1 MAQKVSKPEEK
12 VAYYRKAAD
21 EALRSAGSA
30 TDPDVR
36 KAYLNIMN
44 TWIYLADEL
53 EREMSFWGDGG
64 LPGDDADDM
73 FVPPPAN
80 SDRHRSRDR

>member
-12 VAYYRKAAD
+12 VAYYRKAAE

-44 TWIYLADEL
+44 TWVYLADEL
-53 EREMSFWGDGG
+53 EREMRFWGSDG
-64 LPGDDADDM
+64 LPGDDADDL
-73 FVPPPAN
+73 FIPPPAN
-80 SDRHRSRDR
+80 SDRHRSR

>member
-1 MAQKVSKPEEK
+1 MTHVSKAEEK
-12 VAYYRKAAD
+12 IAFYRKAAD

-53 EREMSFWGDGG
+53 EREMSFWGSDVS
-64 LPGDDADDM
+64 DDV
-73 FVPPPAN
+73 FIPPPAN
-80 SDRHRSRDR
+80 SDRHRSR

>member
-1 MAQKVSKPEEK
+1 MAKKVSRAEEK
-12 VAYYRKAAD
+12 IAYYRKAAD

-30 TDPDVR
+30 TDPEVR

-53 EREMSFWGDGG
+53 EREMSFWGPEG
-64 LPGDDADDM
+64 PPSDDADDM
-73 FVPPPAN
+73 FIAPPAN
-80 SDRHRSRDR
+80 SDSHRSR

>member
-1 MAQKVSKPEEK
+1 MAQKVAKPEDK
-12 VAYYRKAAD
+12 IAYYRKAAD
-21 EALRSAGSA
+21 EALRNAGSA

-53 EREMSFWGDGG
+53 EREMSFWGSDG
-64 LPGDDADDM
+64 PPSDEDDM
-73 FVPPPAN
+73 FILPPAN

>member
-1 MAQKVSKPEEK
+1 MAPRLSEAEEK

-21 EALRSAGSA
+21 EALKSAGAA
-30 TDPDVR
+30 TDPEVR

-53 EREMSFWGDGG
+53 EREMSLWGNEGPPSDEN
-64 LPGDDADDM
+64 DM
-73 FVPPPAN
+73 FIPPPAN
-80 SDRHRSRDR
+80 GDRHRSR

>member
-1 MAQKVSKPEEK
+1 MTQNISQAEEK

-21 EALRSAGSA
+21 EALKSAGAA
-30 TDPDVR
+30 TDPEVR

-53 EREMSFWGDGG
+53 EREMSLWGSEGPPSDG
-64 LPGDDADDM
+64 ADDI
-73 FVPPPAN
+73 FIPPPAN
-80 SDRHRSRDR
+80 SDRHRSR

>member
-12 VAYYRKAAD
+12 VAYYRKAAE

-30 TDPDVR
+30 TDPAVR

-44 TWIYLADEL
+44 TWVYLADEL
-53 EREMSFWGDGG
+53 EREMRFWGSDG
-64 LPGDDADDM
+64 LPGDDADDL
-73 FVPPPAN
+73 FIPPPAN
-80 SDRHRSRDR
+80 SDRHRSR

>member
-1 MAQKVSKPEEK
+1 MAEKISNPEEK

-21 EALRSAGSA
+21 DALRNAGSA

-36 KAYLNIMN
+36 KAYVNIMN

-53 EREMSFWGDGG
+53 EREMSFWGPEGPPNGED
-64 LPGDDADDM
+64 DDM
-73 FVPPPAN
+73 FIPPPAN
-80 SDRHRSRDR
+80 SDTHRSR

>member
-1 MAQKVSKPEEK
+1 MAQTVSKPEEK

-36 KAYLNIMN
+36 TAYLNIRN

-53 EREMSFWGDGG
+53 EREMRFWGGDG
-64 LPGDDADDM
+64 PRSDDADDV
-73 FVPPPAN
+73 FIPPPAN
-80 SDRHRSRDR
+80 SDRHRSRY

>member
-1 MAQKVSKPEEK
+1 MAQNVSKAEEK
-12 VAYYRKAAD
+12 VSYYRKAAD
-21 EALRSAGSA
+21 EALRNAESA

-53 EREMSFWGDGG
+53 EREMRFWGRDG
-64 LPGDDADDM
+64 PPTDEDEM
-73 FVPPPAN
+73 FIPPPAN
-80 SDRHRSRDR
+80 SDRHRSR

>member
-36 KAYLNIMN
+36 TAYLNIMN
-44 TWIYLADEL
+44 TWIHLADEL
-53 EREMSFWGDGG
+53 EREMRFWGGDG
-64 LPGDDADDM
+64 PPRNEDDM
-73 FVPPPAN
+73 FIPPPAN
-80 SDRHRSRDR
+80 SDRHRPRDR

>member
-21 EALRSAGSA
+21 EALRSAGAA

-36 KAYLNIMN
+36 TAYLNIMN

-53 EREMSFWGDGG
+53 EREMSFWGSDG
-64 LPGDDADDM
+64 PPSDDGDDV
-73 FVPPPAN
+73 FIPPPAN
-80 SDRHRSRDR
+80 SDRHRSH